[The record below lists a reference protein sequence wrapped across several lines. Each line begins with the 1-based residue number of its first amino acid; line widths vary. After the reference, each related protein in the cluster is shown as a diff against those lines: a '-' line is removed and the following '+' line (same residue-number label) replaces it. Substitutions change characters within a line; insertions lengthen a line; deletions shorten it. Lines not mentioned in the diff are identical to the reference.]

1 MVRLASAYSPDSFPS
16 LELYIPPV
24 HLGRIGVDPVTPLP
38 SDIQPTRRRPEE
50 PAANPKRRQEPTDR
64 KEKFS
69 FRSIRS
75 CPVFRLIRS
84 LGNNKTVTL
93 LRSGLIGRLAPSIQA
108 QI

>member
-1 MVRLASAYSPDSFPS
+1 MVSLTSAYLSDSFPS

-24 HLGRIGVDPVTPLP
+24 HLGRIGVDPVTLP
-38 SDIQPTRRRPEE
+38 SDIQPTRREE